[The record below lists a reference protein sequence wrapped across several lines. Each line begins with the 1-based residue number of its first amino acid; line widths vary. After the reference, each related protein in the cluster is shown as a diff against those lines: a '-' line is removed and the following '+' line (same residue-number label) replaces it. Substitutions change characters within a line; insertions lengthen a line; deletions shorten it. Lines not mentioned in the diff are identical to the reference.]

1 MRRITRN
8 RDMLKRNE
16 TVAFDLLTFF
26 EGPTLAEGVFE
37 DRAGRTRRRFTVEM
51 TGRAEGGTLVLDEH
65 FLFDDG
71 ERQQRT
77 WRLERGMGPTFTG
90 TCEDS
95 VGMAQGRFLQ
105 GRAAL
110 CSVLR
115 LKVGGRPVSIT
126 FDDVFYDTGE
136 GTVLNRSTLRKWGLR
151 LGQVLILFRKP
162 SQRSA

>member
-1 MRRITRN
+1 MTRIRV
-8 RDMLKRNE
+8 MLKRNE
-16 TVAFDLLTFF
+16 TAAFDLLTFF

-37 DRAGRTRRRFTVEM
+37 DRAGRARRQFTVEM
-51 TGRAEGGTLVLDEH
+51 NGRAEGATLVLEEH

-77 WRLERGMGPTFTG
+77 WRLERGMGPTFSG
-90 TCEDS
+90 ICEDS
-95 VGMAQGRFLQ
+95 VGVAQGRFEQ
-105 GRAAL
+105 GKAAL
-110 CSVLR
+110 SSVLR
-115 LKVGGRPVSIT
+115 LKVGGRPVSIS

-162 SQRSA
+162 PQRSA